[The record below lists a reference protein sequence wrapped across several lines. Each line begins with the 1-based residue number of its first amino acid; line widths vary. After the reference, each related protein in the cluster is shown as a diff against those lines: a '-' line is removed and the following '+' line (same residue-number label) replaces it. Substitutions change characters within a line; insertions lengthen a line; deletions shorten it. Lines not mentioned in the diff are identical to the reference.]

1 MKRSGCFQRI
11 TSIGIFG
18 RWSIQPYRISST
30 DLEVIVPFL
39 VLFIVVPLLELAVLI
54 KVGGYIGVIWT
65 LVIIFVT
72 AIVGVNILKKQGMDV
87 LMRAS
92 QKMQEGTLPARELAE
107 GFLLALSGALLLTPG
122 FLTDAVGFALLA
134 PVVRL
139 ALVGHVL
146 KLIKPRVVVAGGG
159 FASRSDPEQPAPFV
173 DRPEPASHRPEV
185 IEGEYR
191 RED

>member
-1 MKRSGCFQRI
+1 
-11 TSIGIFG
+11 
-18 RWSIQPYRISST
+18 
-30 DLEVIVPFL
+30 VPFL

-65 LVIIFVT
+65 LVIIFLT
-72 AIVGVNILKKQGMDV
+72 AIIGVNILKKQGMDV

-107 GFLLALSGALLLTPG
+107 GFLLALAGALLLTPG
-122 FLTDAVGFALLA
+122 FLTDAVGCALLVPA
-134 PVVRL
+134 TRL
-139 ALVGHVL
+139 ALVSHVL
-146 KLIKPRVVVAGGG
+146 KLIKPRVVMESGG
-159 FASRSDPEQPAPFV
+159 FASRPMGERPSPFAG
-173 DRPEPASHRPEV
+173 RPEPHRHRPDV

>member
-1 MKRSGCFQRI
+1 
-11 TSIGIFG
+11 
-18 RWSIQPYRISST
+18 
-30 DLEVIVPFL
+30 VPFL

-54 KVGGYIGVIWT
+54 KIGGYIGVTWT

-72 AIVGVNILKKQGMDV
+72 AIIGVNILKKQGMGV

-107 GFLLALSGALLLTPG
+107 GFLLALAGALLLTPG
-122 FLTDAVGFALLA
+122 FLTDAVGCALLVPA
-134 PVVRL
+134 TRL

-146 KLIKPRVVVAGGG
+146 KLIKPRVVMEGGG
-159 FASRSDPEQPAPFV
+159 FASRPMGERPSPFAA
-173 DRPEPASHRPEV
+173 RPESSRHRPDV

>member
-1 MKRSGCFQRI
+1 M
-11 TSIGIFG
+11 
-18 RWSIQPYRISST
+18 
-30 DLEVIVPFL
+30 PFL

-54 KVGGYIGVIWT
+54 KIGGYIGVTWT

-72 AIVGVNILKKQGMDV
+72 AIIGVNILKKQGMGV

-159 FASRSDPEQPAPFV
+159 FATRSAAEQSSPFA
-173 DRPEPASHRPEV
+173 DRPEPGSHRPEV